1 MAARGHR
8 RRGRFSFYA
17 VVVIDDLSGTT
28 KGPVRHYMEQRR
40 VRQFEA
46 LHAYAK
52 ALRRYKAGAPG
63 STSAPPPP
71 PPSTFVNALSTP
83 LLDITET
90 PIAYV
95 QQLREAGRSAAA
107 LAVACGPAMK
117 PRIETFVQTLRRAFR
132 RTPNRSAQEML
143 ALAHSLC
150 DTTQL
155 DCYMDVGL
163 VLGDL
168 SAAAPPSS
176 SHV

>member
-17 VVVIDDLSGTT
+17 VVVIDDRSGTT
-28 KGPVRHYMEQRR
+28 KGPVRHYIEQRR
-40 VRQFEA
+40 VRQFET

-52 ALRRYKAGAPG
+52 AVRKHVVADA
-63 STSAPPPP
+63 APPAH
-71 PPSTFVNALSTP
+71 STFVNARSTP

-95 QQLREAGRSAAA
+95 QQLRESGRGAAA
-107 LAVACGPAMK
+107 LVVACGPAMK
-117 PRIETFVQTLRRAFR
+117 PRIESFVQTLRRAFR

-150 DTTQL
+150 DTAQL

-163 VLGDL
+163 VLGDVV
-168 SAAAPPSS
+168 APPPPSS
-176 SHV
+176 SSQV